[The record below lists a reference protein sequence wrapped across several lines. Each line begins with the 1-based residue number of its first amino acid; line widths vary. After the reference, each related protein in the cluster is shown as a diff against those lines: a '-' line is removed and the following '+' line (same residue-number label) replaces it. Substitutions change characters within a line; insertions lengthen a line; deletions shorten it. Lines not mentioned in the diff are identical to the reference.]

1 MDNTSES
8 NQPGSDAGAS
18 TDQQSELRRLLDEA
32 KPESEDWQEIIGK
45 LVSLHH
51 LRTLQADTTDKE
63 FLHCV
68 SLVVQ
73 SQAAG
78 SKIAKKK
85 TISLARFKDRPP
97 GDFSSMQSAD
107 DQKFVL
113 GLLSKV
119 RAAWC
124 LQFIKETLQAP
135 STDKSVIPVLIKWAG
150 KCSPDPTIF
159 WAMTISPLFASQ
171 ADEKSKLLA
180 IKEWEKSLPGFIRQ
194 IEGRQSLQ
202 EFNQLLSVLA
212 QVFHH
217 ESANKKLTS
226 EIIAA
231 ISSYTSKLR
240 EQIPMSI
247 IDGIFTSAIFD
258 FSSNLKSEDLIAEWH
273 DLQESLSQSAA
284 SLLNSIIR
292 THGPSSAEFW
302 SNHLPNLKR
311 AYPNIDAQLAAYATE
326 NQLIDRLLG
335 KSNGS
340 KSSANSIY
348 ELEDRIS
355 NLLLSWQNFRKQ
367 QPVIT
372 ETDSLDLLVKSVA
385 KNIGVEYFGEI
396 GSSCT
401 YDPIEHSMLD
411 QNNPVSV
418 VTIMQPG
425 IRLKRDDGT
434 QKILHPAIVK

>member
-1 MDNTSES
+1 MNNTSES
-8 NQPGSDAGAS
+8 SHPGSVAEAS

-32 KPESEDWQEIIGK
+32 KPENEDWQEIVGK

-68 SLVVQ
+68 SLVVY

-97 GDFSSMQSAD
+97 SDFASIQSAD
-107 DQKFVL
+107 DQKVVL
-113 GLLSKV
+113 GYLSKV

-124 LQFIKETLQAP
+124 LQFIKETLEVP
-135 STDKSVIPVLIKWAG
+135 STDRSVIPILIKWAG

-159 WAMTISPLFASQ
+159 WETTISPLLASQ

-180 IKEWEKSLPGFIRQ
+180 IKEWEKSLPEFIRQ
-194 IEGRQSLQ
+194 TDEKQSLQ
-202 EFNQLLSVLA
+202 EFNQLLTVLA
-212 QVFHH
+212 PSLHQ
-217 ESANKKLTS
+217 ESANKKLIS
-226 EIIAA
+226 AIIAA
-231 ISSYTSKLR
+231 ISSYTSNLR

-247 IDGIFTSAIFD
+247 IDGVFTSAIFD
-258 FSSNLKSEDLIAEWH
+258 FNSKLKSENLVSEWH
-273 DLQESLSQSAA
+273 HLQGSLSQSAA
-284 SLLNSIIR
+284 SLLNSLVR

-302 SNHLPNLKR
+302 RNHLPNLKR
-311 AYPNIDAQLAAYATE
+311 AYPNIDAQLAAYSKE

-348 ELEDRIS
+348 ELEDRVL
-355 NLLLSWQNFRKQ
+355 NLLLSWQIFRKQ
-367 QPVIT
+367 HPVIA

-401 YDPIEHSMLD
+401 YDPIEHSLLD